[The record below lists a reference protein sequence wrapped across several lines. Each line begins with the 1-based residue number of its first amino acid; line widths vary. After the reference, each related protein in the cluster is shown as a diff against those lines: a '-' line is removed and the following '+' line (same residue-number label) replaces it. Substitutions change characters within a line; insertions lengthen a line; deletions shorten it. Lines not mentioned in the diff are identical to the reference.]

1 MLFTINYENN
11 TIDVFIDDKLVGSK
25 KNVPPYFDD
34 DKISIGEDNGIQGS
48 IKEIFYYDT
57 PRPPSNIEFM
67 YDLTIK
73 PTEGEVNLVK
83 DRLNDKLP
91 KNFPL

>member
-57 PRPPSNIEFM
+57 PRPPSNIEFI

-73 PTEGEVNLVK
+73 ST
-83 DRLNDKLP
+83 
-91 KNFPL
+91 